1 MTPRRTDGRISAFHR
16 LGQYTTGLRNVACCY
31 AELTFLLTVA
41 GIHFAYL
48 WMDGQAELAWVA
60 S

>member
-1 MTPRRTDGRISAFHR
+1 MAGSVPFTDWVSILPAFVTW
-16 LGQYTTGLRNVACCY
+16 LAVTQNLP
-31 AELTFLLTVA
+31 FLLTVA